1 MSRERSLR
9 RHLRTLHTL
18 DEAVAALR
26 SLSAQHFRS
35 ARALLAAARAY
46 RDELTTLLGVV
57 DPANNG
63 GEATLGRPTGLLLVA
78 ADLGL
83 VGDYTGRLVHE
94 AMAFRAELGPG
105 PLFCLGSRAVGPLQR
120 AGVAT
125 IHAHPAPASVA
136 SLTRL
141 LLPLVDEILTLR
153 GAGELGPLWL
163 VAARFEGAGHFQ
175 PVRVRLLPVVPPSA
189 GARVAAS
196 PYVDRRHLEGVVVR
210 EHLYATLT
218 ESLLEALAS
227 EHGKRLVV
235 AESARA
241 WLGERIEATRRRV
254 TALRREASTQEV
266 LEVASSARAARGMQQ
281 RGGGTWMHRS

>member
-1 MSRERSLR
+1 VSQERSLR

-26 SLSAQHFRS
+26 ALSAQHFRS

-46 RDELTTLLGVV
+46 RSEIATLLGVL
-57 DPANNG
+57 DPMSDAG
-63 GEATLGRPTGLLLVA
+63 EGEAERPTGLVLVA

-83 VGDYTGRLVHE
+83 VGDYTARLVHE
-94 AMAFRAELGPG
+94 ALAFRAELGPG
-105 PLFCLGSRAVGPLQR
+105 PLFCLGSRGIGPLQR
-120 AGVAT
+120 AGVDA

-141 LLPLVDEILTLR
+141 LLPLVDQILTLR
-153 GAGELGPLWL
+153 NAGELGALWL
-163 VAARFEGAGHFQ
+163 VAARFEGAGHFE
-175 PVRVRLLPVVPPSA
+175 PVRARLLPVAAPGD

-196 PYVDRRHLEGVVVR
+196 PYVDRRHLLGVVVR
-210 EHLYATLT
+210 EHVYATLT

-241 WLGERIEATRRRV
+241 WLGERIDSTRRRV
-254 TALRREASTQEV
+254 AMLRREASTQEV
-266 LEVASSARAARGMQQ
+266 LEVASSARAAQRIQQ
-281 RGGGTWMHRS
+281 PGGDAWLRPS